1 MLFSLL
7 ACTDPSVIP
16 QAPVTHPLPDETV
29 WDVILIGGGASGL
42 SAAKRLIEIGRTPLI
57 IEQQSNL
64 GGSGLYAGRYFGV
77 DTPWQS
83 QSGIDDSV
91 EMALDEWTLS
101 TECQTHPAL
110 EDFITESASILNW
123 IGAEYFNEVHFN
135 SDVGWRIHP
144 LNPEMGK
151 PPIAQWAE
159 ELQDYALTN
168 TKAIDI
174 THHNG
179 GYRIL
184 TDTGQRLLSKN
195 IIVATGGFGRNIALI
210 QEVYPSMTE
219 NLWHSEAWPY
229 AHGSGLELLST
240 FASVNPF
247 VSLHVHGATDPLL
260 GQPEV
265 MIIGALSKALI
276 VNQAG
281 ERLYNEEDFEQI
293 HFGASQITQNS
304 FYALFDAPLWSNTA
318 FKALSF
324 NHPDLEDQMFT
335 SSQYEG
341 NEAVSS
347 AETWTQL
354 ATKIGIDSDRLDHTV
369 QTYNSHIQENLD
381 PLGKDLNDSPA
392 IGLPPLYAL
401 PLQYSTGRSFNG
413 VRTNE
418 NMQVCN
424 ETKCHQG
431 LYAVGE
437 IQGLMCA
444 SEGGY
449 NGSITAAIYSGY
461 TAANHIG
468 SIE

>member
-1 MLFSLL
+1 
-7 ACTDPSVIP
+7 
-16 QAPVTHPLPDETV
+16 
-29 WDVILIGGGASGL
+29 
-42 SAAKRLIEIGRTPLI
+42 
-57 IEQQSNL
+57 
-64 GGSGLYAGRYFGV
+64 
-77 DTPWQS
+77 
-83 QSGIDDSV
+83 
-91 EMALDEWTLS
+91 
-101 TECQTHPAL
+101 
-110 EDFITESASILNW
+110 
-123 IGAEYFNEVHFN
+123 
-135 SDVGWRIHP
+135 
-144 LNPEMGK
+144 
-151 PPIAQWAE
+151 
-159 ELQDYALTN
+159 
-168 TKAIDI
+168 
-174 THHNG
+174 

-210 QEVYPSMTE
+210 QEVYPSMAE

-229 AHGSGLELLST
+229 AYGSGLELLST
-240 FASVNPF
+240 LASVNPF

-293 HFGASQITQNS
+293 HFGASQISQNS
-304 FYALFDAPLWSNTA
+304 FYALFDEPLWSNTA

-468 SIE
+468 SLE